1 MDTNLEDKMYFQ
13 IEQNLSNN
21 INQNLFSTGRMSKD
35 EQGNEI
41 ISRESHPELYPANR
55 LDQDS
60 DLGETSVEETKDTMN
75 ESYEYYNPQPTLSRA
90 EYIRQAREACLR
102 QLNITQTSHPIYA
115 YQEAEQ
121 NDGKKSLTEKK
132 KVNRLRLFGENT
144 YTEEM
149 IEQGE
154 TPQELASFRALII
167 RSVCAI
173 VIFLAVFIIDKF
185 EITIGEFTFEKV
197 KEYVTGK
204 DTLKAL
210 ENIIVTW
217 LK

>member
-1 MDTNLEDKMYFQ
+1 M
-13 IEQNLSNN
+13 
-21 INQNLFSTGRMSKD
+21 
-35 EQGNEI
+35 
-41 ISRESHPELYPANR
+41 
-55 LDQDS
+55 
-60 DLGETSVEETKDTMN
+60 
-75 ESYEYYNPQPTLSRA
+75 
-90 EYIRQAREACLR
+90 
-102 QLNITQTSHPIYA
+102 
-115 YQEAEQ
+115 
-121 NDGKKSLTEKK
+121 TEKK

-167 RSVCAI
+167 RTVCAI

-185 EITIGEFTFEKV
+185 EIKIGEFTFEKV
-197 KEYVTGK
+197 REYVTGK